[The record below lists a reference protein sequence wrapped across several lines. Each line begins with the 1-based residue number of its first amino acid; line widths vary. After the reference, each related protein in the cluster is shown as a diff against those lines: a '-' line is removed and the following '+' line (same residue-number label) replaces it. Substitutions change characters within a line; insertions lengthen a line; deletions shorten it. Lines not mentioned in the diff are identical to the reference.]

1 MSTEDRERK
10 EINTQ
15 LLGMSREELPR
26 VSIAGSEIVRRQ
38 YLSHIRDVVVT
49 IRPDGIQFNQSCIA
63 KMEGVVHILI
73 MIHRGQRRLI
83 VRACDENDRD
93 GQRWCALK
101 DGARKSRMITGG
113 DFATRAYR
121 MMGWSKGYYAK
132 ICGTPALQMD
142 NEDELLM
149 VFELDEAEMYPMTAR
164 SRQAAGVEDEEISA
178 DTLKDLAEA
187 EARREQE
194 KAERRAAADRGEKP
208 KKGKRKSRF
217 PDAWTADSF
226 GTPVE
231 QYVGRPVIEHLKRED
246 AEQLMIF
253 TPEGHAPKDGQ

>member
-1 MSTEDRERK
+1 
-10 EINTQ
+10 
-15 LLGMSREELPR
+15 
-26 VSIAGSEIVRRQ
+26 
-38 YLSHIRDVVVT
+38 VVT

-73 MIHRGQRRLI
+73 MIHRQQRRLI

-164 SRQAAGVEDEEISA
+164 SRQAAGVEDEEIGA
-178 DTLKDLAEA
+178 EALKDLAEA

-194 KAERRAAADRGEKP
+194 KAERRAAAERGEKP

-231 QYVGRPVIEHLKRED
+231 QYIGRPVIERLKRED

>member
-15 LLGMSREELPR
+15 LLGMSREELPGSALPAR
-26 VSIAGSEIVRRQ
+26 RSSAGSS
-38 YLSHIRDVVVT
+38 LSHIRDVVVT

-63 KMEGVVHILI
+63 KMEGVDHILI
-73 MIHRGQRRLI
+73 MIHRRQRRLI

-101 DGARKSRMITGG
+101 DGARKSRKITGG
-113 DFATRAYR
+113 DFATRVYR

-149 VFELDEAEMYPMTAR
+149 CSSWT
-164 SRQAAGVEDEEISA
+164 
-178 DTLKDLAEA
+178 
-187 EARREQE
+187 RR
-194 KAERRAAADRGEKP
+194 RC
-208 KKGKRKSRF
+208 
-217 PDAWTADSF
+217 
-226 GTPVE
+226 TP
-231 QYVGRPVIEHLKRED
+231 
-246 AEQLMIF
+246 
-253 TPEGHAPKDGQ
+253 